1 MYVVLSCQ
9 LVRVVGGVRTFFR
22 IFVLS
27 TCPYPERQKH
37 RSYAIIYFKS
47 YQYTRISRIVGIVIK
62 FLQFEFIGRLPLFFR
77 SYSSFF
83 ISSAL
88 FSGPIFS
95 FSVTSGATTP
105 AKSCSTRGTS
115 GCKSY
120 LDRLSSCKV
129 DHICCVDTEEDQ
141 HDLCRFYPRRY
152 LSKSVIFFLSSK

>member
-62 FLQFEFIGRLPLFFR
+62 FLQFELIGRLSLIFPIILIVFYIIGSVFR
-77 SYSSFF
+77 ADFF
-83 ISSAL
+83 I
-88 FSGPIFS
+88 FSHVWSHHSRKVVFHAWNIRLQELLGPTL
-95 FSVTSGATTP
+95 VLQG
-105 AKSCSTRGTS
+105 
-115 GCKSY
+115 
-120 LDRLSSCKV
+120 
-129 DHICCVDTEEDQ
+129 
-141 HDLCRFYPRRY
+141 
-152 LSKSVIFFLSSK
+152 